1 MKGVDMDMYLITI
14 AHAPLSHVRTRPCR
28 SVSLVVLVDPSTL
41 YASHVMTK
49 HNILPESMRR
59 G

>member
-1 MKGVDMDMYLITI
+1 MDMYLITI